1 VRGATLTR
9 RVRFRATHRYYRP
22 EWDEARNR
30 AVFGACAA
38 PDPHGHE
45 YTCDVTVRGAIDAV
59 TGMVLDLG
67 VLDRVLESQVTRPMH
82 ERLINDV
89 FPEFAPGKLIPTCE
103 ELARLLATRIDA
115 ALQSSGAAAR
125 VHAVRV
131 AEDESL
137 SATWLAEG

>member
-1 VRGATLTR
+1 MRGATLTR
-9 RVRFRATHRYYRP
+9 RVRFRATHRYYKP
-22 EWDEARNR
+22 EWDEAKNR

-38 PDPHGHE
+38 PDPHGHD
-45 YTCDVTVRGAIDAV
+45 YTCDVTVQGAIDPV

-67 VLDRVLESQVTRPMH
+67 VLDRVLETQVTRPLR
-82 ERLINDV
+82 ERLINDAL
-89 FPEFAPGKLIPTCE
+89 PEFAPGKLIPTCE
-103 ELARLLATRIDA
+103 ELAKLLAARIDA

-125 VHAVRV
+125 VHSVRI